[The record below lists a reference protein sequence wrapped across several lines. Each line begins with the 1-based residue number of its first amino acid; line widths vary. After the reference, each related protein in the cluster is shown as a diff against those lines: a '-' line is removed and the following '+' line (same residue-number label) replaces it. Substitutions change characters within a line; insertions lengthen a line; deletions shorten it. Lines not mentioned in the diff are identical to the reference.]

1 MITGASTIEIYW
13 NLVKSIEIYWNL
25 LKSIEIY
32 RIHWGYI
39 GDSSASHLWLCQD
52 SALSLV
58 YPWNWRT
65 HLSAFKDV
73 GIFPPATQPANGENT
88 WLKLRSSICFCP
100 FPMILVV
107 HVHKFWVVGCCR
119 LITIPIEHGGQPL
132 SLPSVQ
138 FPPWDPARLP
148 KAFST
153 TLSQGSARACQYGP
167 KSHGFV
173 VIFFIKMVINRGMPH
188 FWETFGILVTSHR
201 DKSTQKHPTTSL
213 IILGQ
218 HLSVQSNS
226 S

>member
-1 MITGASTIEIYW
+1 M
-13 NLVKSIEIYWNL
+13 KSIEIYW
-25 LKSIEIY
+25 
-32 RIHWGYI
+32 IHWGYI

-65 HLSAFKDV
+65 HLSAFKDF
-73 GIFPPATQPANGENT
+73 GTFPPV
-88 WLKLRSSICFCP
+88 RSPICFCS

-119 LITIPIEHGGQPL
+119 LITIPIEQGGQPL

-173 VIFFIKMVINRGMPH
+173 VIFLIKMVINRGMPH
-188 FWETFGILVTSHR
+188 FLETFGHIA
-201 DKSTQKHPTTSL
+201 
-213 IILGQ
+213 
-218 HLSVQSNS
+218 
-226 S
+226 